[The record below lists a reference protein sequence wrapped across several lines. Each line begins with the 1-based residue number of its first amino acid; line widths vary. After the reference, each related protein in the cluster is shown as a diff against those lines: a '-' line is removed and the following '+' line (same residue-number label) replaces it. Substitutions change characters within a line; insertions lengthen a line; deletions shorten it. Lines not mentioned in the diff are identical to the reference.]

1 VVWLQNIGEKGVKW
15 RMRERKWNLLGVS
28 KPYNWSLLQVFM
40 TVLIGLIDFIAYV

>member
-1 VVWLQNIGEKGVKW
+1 LLLGGLASKHW
-15 RMRERKWNLLGVS
+15 RERRKWNLLGVS

>member
-28 KPYNWSLLQVFM
+28 LQVFM